1 MYNQAKT
8 KIVIS
13 FFLLLIAIAVA
24 NIAILPKVF
33 AGVLVNTSVIQLG
46 GASNVNPMI
55 VNDGQSL
62 AIAFTTVGTTAANP
76 SITLTFTGW
85 NNTGSGASFTGAVNS
100 TQTISNTGCTSLTG
114 ASAGLPGTL
123 SASGATSGGNGI
135 ITISITGGSSLS
147 ATTSYCTE
155 LTSTTAVTNPGTA
168 GDYNVTL
175 NDSVDSVTVGIDV
188 LNSGGNTYQVT
199 AIINPTFT
207 MSLSATT
214 DSFTGPLSSSSATV
228 TNGVTTTI
236 NTNALDGWFVW
247 AKDSNAGLT
256 SASAGHTINSVAC
269 GSNYN
274 FAGNTGSDNYGLGV
288 SANSTTN
295 YNYQATHDHGS
306 CLSNTTFNEV
316 ATSNTVA
323 ANVQFVTHELANIS
337 STSPA
342 GTDYTDTITEIGA
355 GSF

>member
-1 MYNQAKT
+1 M
-8 KIVIS
+8 
-13 FFLLLIAIAVA
+13 LLIAIAVV

-33 AGVLVNTSVIQLG
+33 AGVLVNSSVIELG

-55 VNDGQSL
+55 VSDGQSL
-62 AIAFTTVGTTAANP
+62 AIAFTTVNATATNP

-85 NNTGSGASFTGAVNS
+85 SGTTAGAVNA
-100 TQTISNTGCTSLTG
+100 TQTISDTGCTALTG

-123 SASGATSGGNGI
+123 TASGATSGGNGV
-135 ITISITGGSSLS
+135 ITIAISGSVALAAS
-147 ATTSYCTE
+147 TSYCTE
-155 LTSTTAVTNPGTA
+155 LTSTTAVTNPSTA
-168 GDYNVTL
+168 GDYNVTI
-175 NDSVDSVTVGIDV
+175 NDSIDSVTLGIDV
-188 LNSGGNTYQVT
+188 LSSGGNTYQVT

-207 MSLSATT
+207 MALSATT
-214 DSFTGPLSSSSATV
+214 DSFTGPLSSTRYTV

-247 AKDSNAGLT
+247 AEDSNAGLT
-256 SASAGHTINSVAC
+256 SATAGHTINSVAC
-269 GSNYN
+269 GTN
-274 FAGNTGSDNYGLGV
+274 FDFATNTGSDNYGLGV
-288 SANSTTN
+288 SADPTTD
-295 YNYQATHDHGS
+295 YNYQTTSDHGS
-306 CLSNTTFNEV
+306 CLSNTTFNEI

-337 STSPA
+337 PTSPA